1 MAVDRKKLDSQASSK
16 RSMESKED
24 QSQALQNTIPT
35 NPSERGSSHNVSQQE
50 EELVT
55 KEDIDSIFEDARM
68 PSLMLTKM
76 KVKKSKQAIQD
87 ALSVNNHNMAIIDR
101 NVKDLLFLVKDLI

>member
-1 MAVDRKKLDSQASSK
+1 
-16 RSMESKED
+16 
-24 QSQALQNTIPT
+24 
-35 NPSERGSSHNVSQQE
+35 
-50 EELVT
+50 
-55 KEDIDSIFEDARM
+55 M